1 MKQQTS
7 KTQII
12 QFDEL
17 PDSAFIRLNQLLATA
32 VIPFSAATL
41 WRRVRAS
48 TFPHPEKISSQVTAW
63 RVGEIREWLKCPSSY
78 VSDRNNQGP
87 AMSQGAKK

>member
-32 VIPFSAATL
+32 VIPFSAATC
-41 WRRVRAS
+41 WRRVRAG
-48 TFPHPEKISSQVTAW
+48 TFPHPVKISSQVTAW
-63 RVGEIREWLKCPSSY
+63 QVGQIRAWLKNPASY
-78 VSDRNNQGP
+78 VAESNSPDLEIDKQPGL
-87 AMSQGAKK
+87 